1 MLAPKKPARRAVT
14 PESVKAL
21 IIIEAIG
28 IAFLGFWTANEY
40 VYNVYFRIYVNS
52 VFVEHLTTYTV
63 ALGLGIG
70 LAGTAV
76 ATILYKGLRE
86 AKTKLDSVAPKIRGS
101 VEKVLSSIPA
111 VEPKRTLSEQ
121 LPVLVSKTDGEASK
135 ISTRPLSSTTSE
147 TQEEK
152 K

>member
-1 MLAPKKPARRAVT
+1 LAPKKTAQKAVT

-52 VFVEHLTTYTV
+52 VFLAHLTTYTV

-76 ATILYKGLRE
+76 AAILYKGLRE

-101 VEKVLSSIPA
+101 VEKVLASVSTVESKRALSHPGPA
-111 VEPKRTLSEQ
+111 IVFLSEKEPTGTSADP
-121 LPVLVSKTDGEASK
+121 LPT
-135 ISTRPLSSTTSE
+135 TTSKPA
-147 TQEEK
+147 EEK